1 MVYVFGAG
9 INRSIKNAENLRP
22 PLMTDL
28 FKQALR
34 DEMLNYEGRAQLGE
48 LFAYVE
54 RYWKLT
60 AEDLREKPFD
70 LEACFTLLQQQRRE
84 AVADDNAARDEY
96 IARVEDQ
103 FASLLTKYLD
113 SFQDFPAM
121 DLLELGKRVYES
133 RAAVLTF
140 NYDTILE
147 NMIEFAAGDNDA
159 EPPRGERVSDEQLS
173 YSNSN
178 WNRALVYG
186 VRFDEV
192 ELQQTAAVLEPVTG
206 DRFYGHPDNALYDP
220 PLLKLHGSL
229 NWFVHTSRRTY
240 PHPYGVTTNPK
251 EGKTVL
257 TSGYPWLK
265 HGFGKPDRDGWV
277 LEPIVVMPVLY
288 KELVDKVLVSESW
301 RRAREELSGC
311 RRLVV
316 GGYSFPP
323 SDFAMSK
330 LFLEAFVDGPPEEL
344 VSINPDRGVAGR
356 AAELCHF
363 GRTPLIRENLEEY
376 LEHP

>member
-1 MVYVFGAG
+1 VRTFHTVSPRTPVNKARNRRSLAASQFAPTANKRLYFVDERQQGLKRWVEPPPAPPAEAG
-9 INRSIKNAENLRP
+9 LGRFVGLRREPVPRRP
-22 PLMTDL
+22 PPRIHGVRATRNHEVGVE
-28 FKQALR
+28 ALV
-34 DEMLNYEGRAQLGE
+34 ENY
-48 LFAYVE
+48 
-54 RYWKLT
+54 
-60 AEDLREKPFD
+60 
-70 LEACFTLLQQQRRE
+70 
-84 AVADDNAARDEY
+84 
-96 IARVEDQ
+96 
-103 FASLLTKYLD
+103 
-113 SFQDFPAM
+113 PAM
-121 DLLELGKRVYES
+121 DLLELGKRLCES
-133 RAAVLTF
+133 RAAVLSF
-140 NYDTILE
+140 NYDTIIE
-147 NMIEFAAGDNDA
+147 NMIEMAAGDNDA

-173 YSNSN
+173 YSDSN
-178 WNRALVYG
+178 WNRALAYG

-192 ELQQTAAVLEPVTG
+192 ELQQSASVLEPVSG

-240 PHPYGVTTNPK
+240 PQPYGVTTNPK
-251 EGKTVL
+251 EGQTVL
-257 TSGYPWLK
+257 TSGYPWLA

-277 LEPIVVMPVLY
+277 LEPIVVTPVLY
-288 KELVDKVLVSESW
+288 KELVDEVLVGESW
-301 RRAREELSGC
+301 RRAREELSEC

-344 VSINPDRGVAGR
+344 VSINPDPRVAGR